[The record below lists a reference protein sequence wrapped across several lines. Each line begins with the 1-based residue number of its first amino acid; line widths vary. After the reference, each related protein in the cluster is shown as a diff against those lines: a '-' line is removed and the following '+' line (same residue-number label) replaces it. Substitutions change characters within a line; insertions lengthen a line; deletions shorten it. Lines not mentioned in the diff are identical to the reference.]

1 MLGELQIR
9 RRELENELASL
20 SSKELVL
27 KGGLRK
33 LEEKIIA
40 QLEKTIYAK
49 RLTLSGLESQKSD
62 LEKKLREL
70 QGNQVDMQKPEEP
83 CAKVETVKAVQQ
95 GPAEEVVIVNV
106 IEGHPESIEEIGQ
119 GTKKK

>member
-1 MLGELQIR
+1 MSETAMLDELQIT

-20 SSKELVL
+20 SSKESVL

-40 QLEKTIYAK
+40 QLEKAIYAK
-49 RLTLSGLESQKSD
+49 RLTISGLESQKSD

-70 QGNQVDMQKPEEP
+70 QGNQVVMQKPDQP
-83 CAKVETVKAVQQ
+83 CAKVETAKAVQQ
-95 GPAEEVVIVNV
+95 GPAEEAVIVNV
-106 IEGHPESIEEIGQ
+106 VEGHLE
-119 GTKKK
+119 

>member
-1 MLGELQIR
+1 MRDELQIR

-20 SSKELVL
+20 STKELVL
-27 KGGLRK
+27 EGGLRE

-49 RLTLSGLESQKSD
+49 RLTLSGLESQKND

-83 CAKVETVKAVQQ
+83 CAKVETAKAVQQ
-95 GPAEEVVIVNV
+95 GTAEEDYIEVSLV
-106 IEGHPESIEEIGQ
+106 EGHPE
-119 GTKKK
+119 

>member
-1 MLGELQIR
+1 MFETAMLGELQIR

-40 QLEKTIYAK
+40 QLEKAIYAK

-70 QGNQVDMQKPEEP
+70 QGNQVDMKKPDQP

-95 GPAEEVVIVNV
+95 GSAEEVVTVNV
-106 IEGHPESIEEIGQ
+106 IEGHPE
-119 GTKKK
+119 